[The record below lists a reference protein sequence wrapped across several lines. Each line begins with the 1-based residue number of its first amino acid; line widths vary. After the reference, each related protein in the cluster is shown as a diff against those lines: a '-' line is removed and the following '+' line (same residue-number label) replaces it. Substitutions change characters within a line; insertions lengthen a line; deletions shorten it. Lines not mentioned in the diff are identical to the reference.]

1 MVCHPC
7 MATSMKTF
15 WRRQGH
21 RQKGR
26 VWSSE
31 REVECKEGAVLV
43 TTTAVNQR
51 NKMVWSQQL
60 HFQAE
65 VNMPT
70 PPNKPE
76 GWSCLISFCVNVTD
90 QQASAYLLCD

>member
-15 WRRQGH
+15 WRGQGH

-26 VWSSE
+26 VWLSE
-31 REVECKEGAVLV
+31 SEGECKEGAVLV

-51 NKMVWSQQL
+51 SKMLRSQQL
-60 HFQAE
+60 LFQAE
-65 VNMPT
+65 INTPT

-76 GWSCLISFCVNVTD
+76 GWSCFTSFCVNVTVT
-90 QQASAYLLCD
+90 